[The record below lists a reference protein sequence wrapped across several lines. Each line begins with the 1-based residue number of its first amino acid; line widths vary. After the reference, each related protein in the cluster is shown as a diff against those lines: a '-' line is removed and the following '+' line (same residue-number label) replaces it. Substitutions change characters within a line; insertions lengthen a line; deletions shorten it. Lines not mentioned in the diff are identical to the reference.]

1 MEQVDKKD
9 LTQGQI
15 ETILKGQFNKT
26 QSWQTF
32 FLVIIVAIPIGLLT
46 LWGFGDVNILI
57 RIAVY
62 GFLGVALAYCE
73 RWVVERRIEKTIQA
87 MRDM

>member
-1 MEQVDKKD
+1 MEEKKD
-9 LTQGQI
+9 LTQDQI
-15 ETILKGQFNKT
+15 ETILKKQFDRT
-26 QSWQTF
+26 QGWQTF
-32 FLVIIVAIPIGLLT
+32 FLTVLIFLPTLLLH

-57 RIAVY
+57 RFLVY